1 MTYSARNTE
10 QYKKDGFT
18 VIGRC
23 IGGSHKALASYRLIA
38 DCMAMGEAAALAAK
52 QAVEKNCALRGI
64 SLSALQQ
71 KMRDNGYQLE
81 PDEKIQISG

>member
-1 MTYSARNTE
+1 MTKVKPYQIRYGSLIPRGLNHLL
-10 QYKKDGFT
+10 

-23 IGGSHKALASYRLIA
+23 IGGTHEALASYRLLA

-64 SLSALQQ
+64 SLAALRGRM
-71 KMRDNGYQLE
+71 KELGYQL
-81 PDEKIQISG
+81 